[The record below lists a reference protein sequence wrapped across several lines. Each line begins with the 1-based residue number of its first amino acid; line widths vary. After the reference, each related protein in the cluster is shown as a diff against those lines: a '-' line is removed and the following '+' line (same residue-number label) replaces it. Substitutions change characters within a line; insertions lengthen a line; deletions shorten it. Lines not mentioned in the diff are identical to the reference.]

1 MVDSGEF
8 DYCTLLFN
16 IDLALNEVFRFN
28 LLIPSQTIVFKK
40 SDTDNVHLDGI
51 LCLSLK
57 SPVLD
62 GMLSV
67 LFYLYFF
74 LSVLLQLIV
83 KHLPYILLLLV
94 ILLEFAVRCLL
105 GHVAQ
110 TIQKLYENISFF
122 VSFLF
127 WREAGG
133 C

>member
-83 KHLPYILLLLV
+83 K
-94 ILLEFAVRCLL
+94 
-105 GHVAQ
+105 
-110 TIQKLYENISFF
+110 N
-122 VSFLF
+122 
-127 WREAGG
+127 
-133 C
+133 